1 MKRIFATGI
10 SQESNSFNPLKST
23 YDDFMIIKGEELR
36 ARAGI
41 KELIAAGFDVT
52 TSIYARAVPGGTL
65 KLEDFR
71 RLVEEMLAP
80 LRTGGRFDGV
90 FLPMH
95 GALDV
100 EFIGSAETFVVTCVR
115 EIVGPDV
122 PIATGLDMHA
132 NNTNTMISQCN
143 VMYGFRTAPHIDV
156 EETHIRAAKLLM
168 RAVNENVMPHT
179 EVIRIPYV
187 MPGENMMPEYGIGKE
202 VIAALPG
209 IEADEEVWCASYFV
223 GMTWVDCP
231 QCGAAIIVSGTG
243 SMKAGMEKARELAGF
258 IWENRNEFRYP
269 GLAVEPKEAVAFV
282 KQHAHDG
289 PVLVSDSADNVTAGA
304 AGDNAYML
312 NRFLQNGIRDTLFAA
327 IVDPAAVAKCIGCQ
341 VGDNID
347 IEIGAAFDPASETC
361 RMNGASIKTITADQE
376 NQSVTLNYQGIDILL
391 FSLRKP
397 VPTEEVLNSHGLSLH
412 NYKTLVVKQGYLT
425 PELEIAAKHSVLA
438 LTPGNCDQRVE
449 RLNFK
454 KVRRPLYPLDDATEI
469 IFEW

>member
-23 YDDFMIIKGEELR
+23 YEDFIIIQGEELR

-41 KELIAAGFDVT
+41 KELIEAGFDVT

-65 KLEDFR
+65 KLADFQ
-71 RLVEEMLAP
+71 RLVEQMLAP
-80 LRTGGRFDGV
+80 LREGGHFDGV

-100 EFIGSAETFVVTCVR
+100 EFIGSAETFIVTCVR

-122 PIATGLDMHA
+122 PISTGLDMHA
-132 NNTNTMISQCN
+132 NNTYTMISQCN

-168 RAVNENVMPHT
+168 KAVNENVLPHT
-179 EVIRIPYV
+179 EVIRIPYI

-202 VIAALPG
+202 VIARLPQ
-209 IEADEEVWCASYFV
+209 IEDADDEVWCASYFV

-243 SMKAGMEKARELAGF
+243 SMEKGMAKAGELAGF
-258 IWENRNEFRYP
+258 VWEHRDEFKYP
-269 GLAVEPKEAVAFV
+269 GLAVEPEEAVAFV
-282 KQHAHDG
+282 RQHEHDG

-312 NRFLQNGIRDTLFAA
+312 NRFLQNGIKNALFAA
-327 IVDPAAVAKCIGCQ
+327 IIDPISVKRCLGCQ
-341 VGDNID
+341 VGDVID
-347 IEIGAAFDPASETC
+347 IEIGAAFDSDSETC
-361 RMNGASIKTITADQE
+361 KMNGAVIKTITADQE
-376 NQSVTLNYQGIDILL
+376 NQSVVLSYQGIDVLV
-391 FSLRKP
+391 FALRKP
-397 VPTEEVLNSHGLSLH
+397 VPTEEVLNSHGLSL
-412 NYKTLVVKQGYLT
+412 YDYRILVVKQGYLT
-425 PELEIAAKHSVLA
+425 PELETAAKHSVLA

-449 RLNFK
+449 RLKFK
-454 KVRRPLYPLDDATEI
+454 KIRRPVYPLDAVME
-469 IFEW
+469 